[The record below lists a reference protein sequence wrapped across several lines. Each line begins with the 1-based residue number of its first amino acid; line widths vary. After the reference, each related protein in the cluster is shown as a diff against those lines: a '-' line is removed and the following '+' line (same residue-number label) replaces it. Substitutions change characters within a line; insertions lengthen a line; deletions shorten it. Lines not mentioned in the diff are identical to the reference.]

1 MENVKEEVKYQVRRL
16 QNHPSIALWCGNNEV
31 DEAIVNWGYQK
42 QFKYTKEDSL
52 QVWKDYRKVFHE
64 AIPQALKETL
74 TPDNNIYWPSSP
86 SIGWGHKESLT
97 EGDSHYWGV
106 WWGEQ
111 PFEMYEE
118 KVPRFASEYGVQGMP
133 SMEAVKSMFSGK
145 ADLNLQNPVIKA
157 HENIQ
162 EAGRLLMGT

>member
-86 SIGWGHKESLT
+86 SIGWGIKKALRREILITGVYGGANSLSKCMKRRYHVLLQST
-97 EGDSHYWGV
+97 VYRECQV
-106 WWGEQ
+106 W
-111 PFEMYEE
+111 
-118 KVPRFASEYGVQGMP
+118 
-133 SMEAVKSMFSGK
+133 
-145 ADLNLQNPVIKA
+145 
-157 HENIQ
+157 
-162 EAGRLLMGT
+162 RL